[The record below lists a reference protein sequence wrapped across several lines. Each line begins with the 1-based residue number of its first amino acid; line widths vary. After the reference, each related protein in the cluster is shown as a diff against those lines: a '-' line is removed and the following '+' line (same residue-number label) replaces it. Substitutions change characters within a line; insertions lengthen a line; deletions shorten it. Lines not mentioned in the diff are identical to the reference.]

1 MAHGVRAR
9 VFVSGRSQHVT
20 IPRQFRFNRP
30 VVYVSR
36 DAETGGLLIVERPSV
51 EEVFAA
57 LDAAQLPVDFLGEA
71 DRNRRPPEV
80 RHSLD
85 DLGPEEKA

>member
-1 MAHGVRAR
+1 
-9 VFVSGRSQHVT
+9 
-20 IPRQFRFNRP
+20 
-30 VVYVSR
+30 
-36 DAETGGLLIVERPSV
+36 LIVERPSI

-71 DRNRRPPEV
+71 DRDRRPPEA